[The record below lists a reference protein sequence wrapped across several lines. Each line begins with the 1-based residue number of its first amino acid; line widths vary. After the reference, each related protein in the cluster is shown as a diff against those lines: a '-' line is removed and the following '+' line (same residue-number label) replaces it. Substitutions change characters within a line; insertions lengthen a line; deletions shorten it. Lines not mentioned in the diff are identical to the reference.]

1 MCEQFK
7 FKEKKIEYK
16 SMFLNVILF
25 YFSIINNILKHT
37 YGKNIYKQWCA
48 FNVAMLEDTRLLE
61 EWRQQKPAYFAE
73 HNEWEGKSWKLMLNE
88 KLVDT
93 SIFLDYKIG
102 NYF

>member
-1 MCEQFK
+1 
-7 FKEKKIEYK
+7 
-16 SMFLNVILF
+16 
-25 YFSIINNILKHT
+25 
-37 YGKNIYKQWCA
+37 
-48 FNVAMLEDTRLLE
+48 MLEDTRLLE